1 MFIRSNLH
9 THSTFCDG
17 KNTPEEIVLAAI
29 DNGFVSIGFS
39 GHGYT
44 PYDLRYCMKDT
55 DGYVAEIR
63 RLKAKY
69 GNRIKIFLGI
79 EEDAYAPVD
88 RSKFDYIIGSCHYM
102 RKGDKYYP
110 IDSSAEYTE
119 AMRSAFSYDPI
130 KISTEYFSYF
140 CEYIKTRKPDII
152 GHFDLL
158 TKFDEVTTPLFLQNK
173 EYHKIAEKYLNYIL
187 PTDSIFEV
195 NVGAILRGYRSTPY
209 PYENLLHKIK
219 KADGKLILALDAH
232 SKDFLTYDFKDT
244 INFIKS
250 FGFSHVYTL
259 FGGKFVKESI

>member
-1 MFIRSNLH
+1 MVATFHNH
-9 THSTFCDG
+9 TTFCDG
-17 KNTPEEIVLAAI
+17 KNTPREMIEFALENGLKAI
-29 DNGFVSIGFS
+29 GLSA
-39 GHGYT
+39 HGYT

-55 DGYVAEIR
+55 DGYVAEVN
-63 RLKAKY
+63 RLKEEFK
-69 GNRIKIFLGI
+69 GKIEVYLGI

-173 EYHKIAEKYLNYIL
+173 EYHKIAEKYLDYIL

-209 PYENLLHKIK
+209 PYENLLNKIK

-232 SKDFLTYDFKDT
+232 SKDFLTYDFKDS